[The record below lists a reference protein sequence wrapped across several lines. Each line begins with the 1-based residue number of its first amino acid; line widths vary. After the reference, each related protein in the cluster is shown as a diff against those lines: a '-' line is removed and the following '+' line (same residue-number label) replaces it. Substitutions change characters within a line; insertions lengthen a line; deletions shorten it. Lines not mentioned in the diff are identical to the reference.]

1 MKPKTIGIV
10 GGMSPESTVLYYQT
24 IVRRHFAERGDHFYP
39 RIVVASV
46 SFGRY
51 IELQHAGDWAG
62 VAEGLAGE
70 FRAVAAAG
78 ADFALLA
85 ANTMHKVLGEARPPL
100 PVLSI
105 FDAVAREAKRL
116 GRTRLGL
123 TGTRFTMS
131 DGFYA
136 RGLEARGLG
145 VVVPEPAEQDE
156 VHRIIYDE
164 LIAGRVLPASRARF
178 TEIAQALVARG
189 ADAVLLGCTELE
201 ILMANAT
208 LPFPLLPSAAL
219 HAGLAWEIAVGAAP
233 MPPPP
238 SSV

>member
-24 IVRRHFAERGDHFYP
+24 IVRRHFSERSDHFYP
-39 RIVVASV
+39 RIVLASV

-62 VAEGLAGE
+62 VAAGLAGE

-85 ANTMHKVLGEARPPL
+85 ANTMHKVLADTNAPL
-100 PVLSI
+100 PVLSV
-105 FDAVAREAKRL
+105 FDAAAREAKRL
-116 GRTRLGL
+116 GCTRLGL

-145 VVVPEPAEQDE
+145 VVLPELAEQDE
-156 VHRIIYDE
+156 IHRIIYEE
-164 LIAGRVLPASRARF
+164 LIAGRLLPASRARMS
-178 TEIAQALVARG
+178 EIAHSLAARG

-201 ILMANAT
+201 ILMANAV
-208 LPFPLLPSAAL
+208 LPMPVLPTAAL
-219 HAGLAWEIAVGAAP
+219 HAGYAWEVAVGAAAL
-233 MPPPP
+233 P
-238 SSV
+238 SSSF

>member
-1 MKPKTIGIV
+1 MQPKTIGIV

-24 IVRRHFAERGDHFYP
+24 IVRRHLAERGDHLYP
-39 RIVVASV
+39 RIVLASV

-62 VAEGLAGE
+62 VAAGLAGE
-70 FRAVAAAG
+70 FRALAAAG

-85 ANTMHKVLGEARPPL
+85 ANTMHKVLGETNPPL

-105 FDAVAREAKRL
+105 YDAVAREAKRS

-123 TGTRFTMS
+123 TGTRFTME

-136 RGLEARGLG
+136 RGLEARGLD
-145 VVVPEPAEQDE
+145 VVVPAPAERAE
-156 VHRIIYDE
+156 IHRIIYEE

-178 TEIAQALVARG
+178 TEIAHALAARG

-201 ILMANAT
+201 ILMANAA
-208 LPFPLLPSAAL
+208 LAVPLLPSAAL
-219 HAGLAWEIAVGAAP
+219 HANLAWEIAVGAAP
-233 MPPPP
+233 MPPASP
-238 SSV
+238 